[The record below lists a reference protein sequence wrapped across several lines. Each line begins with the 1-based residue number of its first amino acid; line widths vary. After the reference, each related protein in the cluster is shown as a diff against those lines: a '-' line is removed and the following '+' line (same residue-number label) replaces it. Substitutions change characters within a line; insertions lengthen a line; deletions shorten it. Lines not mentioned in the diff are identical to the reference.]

1 MWSAFDGNKKRDAS
15 VGYDKSAS
23 IMRFL
28 NWHNKTPVDVF
39 SFCAKKLIYGGLTAV
54 LCLCYGCVISPFS
67 VSRLCHL
74 KFFLKNYVSWLC
86 HERKIMCHSA
96 PHTEWDGS
104 PSNAF

>member
-74 KFFLKNYVSWLC
+74 KFFL
-86 HERKIMCHSA
+86 
-96 PHTEWDGS
+96 
-104 PSNAF
+104 